1 MRKRLHRSMWIQVEG
16 DRHDEE
22 HLRST
27 STVSR
32 ALRGDSRIRQST
44 RERVERAA
52 ATLHYVPQAAAQRLA
67 GSPVRA
73 LGVVLPHIEGTYYA
87 ELAVG
92 FETRASELDTSVL
105 LLLANPKS
113 DQRSAVRR
121 LVGQVDG
128 VAFMAMSAATD
139 ALISDIGERMPVVT
153 VARTK
158 LPGIPAIYAESTTS
172 ADQLTTHLITR
183 GRTRLAFVGQVDPGS
198 DIESRYQG
206 FSAALRRAALTV
218 PPAMDVAMD
227 EDTGRALARELV
239 IGGLQYDALVCGND
253 EIAVAL
259 VHELQELGV
268 DVPRQISVVGWD
280 DIRVSRYL
288 RPGLTTV
295 SQPVAQL
302 GALAAEHLHR
312 LLAGERADD
321 SVVLPTTIVH
331 RQSCGCGALEPFT
344 TH

>member
-1 MRKRLHRSMWIQVEG
+1 MTRNIYAVAEMAGV
-16 DRHDEE
+16 
-22 HLRST
+22 ST

-32 ALRGDSRIRQST
+32 ALRGDPRIRQST
-44 RERVERAA
+44 RERVEQAA
-52 ATLHYVPQAAAQRLA
+52 AALQYVPHAAAQRLA

-87 ELAVG
+87 DLAVG
-92 FETRASELDTSVL
+92 FETRAGELGTSVL

-113 DQRSAVRR
+113 DHRAAVRR

-139 ALISDIGERMPVVT
+139 DLIAEFAQRMPVVT
-153 VARTK
+153 VARTH
-158 LPGIPAIYAESTTS
+158 LAGIPAIFAESKAS
-172 ADQLTTHLITR
+172 AQALTTHLLEL
-183 GRTRLAFVGQVDPGS
+183 GRTRPVFVGKVDSGS
-198 DIESRYQG
+198 DIEARYQG
-206 FSAALRRAALTV
+206 FSVALRRAGLPV
-218 PPAMDVAMD
+218 PPNIGVAMD
-227 EDTGRALARELV
+227 EETGRGLAQELLSQ
-239 IGGLQYDALVCGND
+239 GLEHDALVCGND

-268 DVPRQISVVGWD
+268 DVPGRISIVGWD

-302 GALAAEHLHR
+302 GALAAEHLHC
-312 LLAGERADD
+312 LLAGEQPADR
-321 SVVLPTTIVH
+321 VVLPTTIVH
-331 RQSCGCGALEPFT
+331 RQSCGCTSNQPIT
-344 TH
+344 TQ

>member
-1 MRKRLHRSMWIQVEG
+1 MTRNIYAVAEMAGV
-16 DRHDEE
+16 
-22 HLRST
+22 ST

-44 RERVERAA
+44 IERVEAA
-52 ATLHYVPQAAAQRLA
+52 AAALHYVPQAAAQRLA

-92 FETRASELDTSVL
+92 FETRASELETSVL

-113 DQRSAVRR
+113 DQLAAVQR

-128 VAFMAMSAATD
+128 IAFMAMSAAAD
-139 ALISDIGERMPVVT
+139 ELVARVAQRMPVVT
-153 VARTK
+153 VARTQ
-158 LPGIPAIYAESTTS
+158 LPNVPAIYAESSAS
-172 ADQLTTHLITR
+172 ADELTTHLIDI

-198 DIESRYQG
+198 DIEARYKGFCSALSRAG
-206 FSAALRRAALTV
+206 L
-218 PPAMDVAMD
+218 PPAPTISVAMD
-227 EDTGRALARELV
+227 EVQGRKLAGELV
-239 IGGLQYDALVCGND
+239 ARGLHHDGLVCGND

-268 DVPRQISVVGWD
+268 DVPGQISVVGWD

-295 SQPVAQL
+295 SQPVAEL
-302 GALAAEHLHR
+302 GALAAEQLHR
-312 LLAGERADD
+312 LMAGERVDD
-321 SVVLPTTIVH
+321 RVVLPTTIVH
-331 RQSCGCGALEPFT
+331 RQSCGCGANTIST
-344 TH
+344 TQ

>member
-1 MRKRLHRSMWIQVEG
+1 MARNIYAVAEMAGV
-16 DRHDEE
+16 
-22 HLRST
+22 ST

-32 ALRGDSRIRQST
+32 ALRGDPRIRQAT
-44 RERVERAA
+44 RERVEEAA
-52 ATLHYVPQAAAQRLA
+52 AALHYVPQAAAQKLA

-113 DQRSAVRR
+113 DQSAAVQR
-121 LVGQVDG
+121 LVSQVDG

-139 ALISDIGERMPVVT
+139 ELIARVAQRMPVVT
-153 VARTK
+153 VARTQ
-158 LPGIPAIYAESTTS
+158 LPGVPAIYAESRDS
-172 ADQLTTHLITR
+172 ADELTSHLIAT

-198 DIESRYQG
+198 DIEARYQG
-206 FSAALRRAALTV
+206 FTRALDRAGLPAAPTIS
-218 PPAMDVAMD
+218 VAMD
-227 EDTGRALARELV
+227 EVQGRKLAGELV
-239 IGGLQYDALVCGND
+239 AQGLENDGFVCGND

-259 VHELQELGV
+259 VHELQDLGV
-268 DVPRQISVVGWD
+268 DVPGEVSVVGWD

-295 SQPVAQL
+295 SQPVSQL
-302 GALAAEHLHR
+302 GALAAGHLHR
-312 LLAGERADD
+312 LMAGERVDER
-321 SVVLPTTIVH
+321 VVLPTTIVH
-331 RQSCGCGALEPFT
+331 RQSCGCGAQQPFT
-344 TH
+344 TQGGES